1 MSLYMFY
8 FLNFYIF
15 FYMSYFIDMHISIYM
30 SILRRNEFLV
40 SFDISQSWAD
50 LQNDL
55 LKLIVSEKELHTNRE
70 IAVKGLLRNSGAF
83 SDCPTNKC
91 QIN

>member
-1 MSLYMFY
+1 
-8 FLNFYIF
+8 
-15 FYMSYFIDMHISIYM
+15 MSYFIDMHISIYM

-55 LKLIVSEKELHTNRE
+55 LKLILSGKELHTNRK
-70 IAVKGLLRNSGAF
+70 IPVKGHLRNSVAF
-83 SDCPTNKC
+83 SDCPTKKMPDKLSGVSW
-91 QIN
+91 QGGPSQQKA